1 MKTNEDVPSSYRKAL
16 AGIDYTS
23 PVCKI
28 NVAVNK
34 IPNFLANPNSGPNT
48 VMPHHMATILL
59 NCEHTH
65 MIEQAYQVKRENI
78 FKSCEYKCQ
87 HVRMQRMVSTPEP
100 R

>member
-1 MKTNEDVPSSYRKAL
+1 MKTSEDVPFSYRKAL

-28 NVAVNK
+28 NVAVDK
-34 IPNFLANPNSGPNT
+34 IPNFLANPNSGPDT
-48 VMPHHMATILL
+48 VMPHHMATIHL

-65 MIEQAYQVKRENI
+65 MIEQAYQVRKGKQSI
-78 FKSCEYKCQ
+78 EYKCQ
-87 HVRMQRMVSTPEP
+87 HVRMQRMVSTPAP

>member
-1 MKTNEDVPSSYRKAL
+1 MKTSEDVPFSYRKAL

-28 NVAVNK
+28 NVAVDK
-34 IPNFLANPNSGPNT
+34 IPNFLANPNSGPDT
-48 VMPHHMATILL
+48 VMPHHMATIHL

-65 MIEQAYQVKRENI
+65 MIEQAYQVRRET
-78 FKSCEYKCQ
+78 FSSHKFECKHS
-87 HVRMQRMVSTPEP
+87 RMQRMENTPAP